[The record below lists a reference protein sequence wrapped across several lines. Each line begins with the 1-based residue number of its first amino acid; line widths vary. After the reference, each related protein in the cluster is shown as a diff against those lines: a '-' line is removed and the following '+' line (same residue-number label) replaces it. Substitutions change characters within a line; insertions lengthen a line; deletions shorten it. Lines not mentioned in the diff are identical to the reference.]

1 MKSAST
7 RIFFYPALISLIIGT
22 AIYIL
27 FRSTDLLVFTWI
39 ENIGLGEEVNELRD
53 WANPILPHLPEFILF
68 SLPDGLWAFSFSA
81 SILLIWRNE
90 KSKKYLW
97 LLVPIVFAILPEIL
111 QKFKLFPGTFDVYD
125 LIMSLTGI
133 GLSLLL
139 TQFKNKN
146 NEKSTA

>member
-1 MKSAST
+1 MKSANPK
-7 RIFFYPALISLIIGT
+7 IFFCAALISITVGT

-27 FRSTDLLVFTWI
+27 FRSTNLLVFIWI
-39 ENIGLGEEVNELRD
+39 ENVGLGEDVIELRD
-53 WANPILPHLPEFILF
+53 WANPILPHLPEFILY

>member
-97 LLVPIVFAILPEIL
+97 LLVPILFAIIPEIL